1 MVSDLF
7 VQGKP
12 VRPVYIK
19 TRSAGAVVKKTAKGV
34 RSASVPIERK
44 ENIAFPS
51 NDTLLTQ
58 PSCSHTSRQG
68 VIPHTRTIRSG
79 KTLKPKMKRDGF
91 RFKSSPHEK
100 PSKSINHI
108 MHNMQNTNC
117 LVRQRLK
124 IDSTTKL
131 NTIKEKKLKPKC
143 GGTSETDL
151 DRVQLR
157 EICFVKDGDGKKVI
171 AKYTSSE
178 SKSEDYDDNLIVSWD
193 PSSAHPTV
201 FSQKQSVQ
209 TLIPSKSLNEPGC
222 SKQGGF
228 RVHNFARSGSFNKN
242 KRSKRP
248 LRRLAASADQN
259 PKTDKLKKRKKAKS
273 KIG

>member
-12 VRPVYIK
+12 VRPVFIK
-19 TRSAGAVVKKTAKGV
+19 TRSSSGVAKKGAKGV
-34 RSASVPIERK
+34 RPATVPVERK

-51 NDTLLTQ
+51 SDALLAQ
-58 PSCSHTSRQG
+58 PSCSNTNR
-68 VIPHTRTIRSG
+68 PTRAARSG
-79 KTLKPKMKRDGF
+79 KALRPKMKRDGF
-91 RFKSSPHEK
+91 RLKSEK

-124 IDSTTKL
+124 IDKL
-131 NTIKEKKLKPKC
+131 NTIKEKNAKPKC
-143 GGTSETDL
+143 ATSETDL
-151 DRVQLR
+151 DGRVQLR
-157 EICFVKDGDGKKVI
+157 EICFVKDGEAKKVI

-178 SKSEDYDDNLIVSWD
+178 SKSEDCDDNLIVSWD
-193 PSSAHPTV
+193 PSNTHATV
-201 FSQKQSVQ
+201 FSQKQPVPVFA
-209 TLIPSKSLNEPGC
+209 PSKNLNEPGC
-222 SKQGGF
+222 SKQGAF

-242 KRSKRP
+242 KRSKRS
-248 LRRLAASADQN
+248 LRRLAASADQT
-259 PKTDKLKKRKKAKS
+259 PKTDKLKKRKKAKG